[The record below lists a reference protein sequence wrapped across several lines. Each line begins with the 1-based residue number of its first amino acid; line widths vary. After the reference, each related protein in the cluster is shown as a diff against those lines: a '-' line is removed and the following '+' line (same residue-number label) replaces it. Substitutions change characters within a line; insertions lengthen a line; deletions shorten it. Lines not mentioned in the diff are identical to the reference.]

1 MAQSQAT
8 KSAESPERESSLTKP
23 PTPYSL
29 DLLEAH
35 GNPQDA
41 RDSKSVSRAADA
53 TSAPQAERLRVAD
66 ASRGEN
72 PAVTASADRLLG
84 DAASKMNEHQRAEF
98 QQEMKGFISQAELK
112 NVSPQEITRT
122 LDATAKLLEGQGANP
137 LDDTKRAW
145 LALSLMHNVGHAD
158 RIDQGAHNTCNVT
171 AISKVLMTE
180 DPAKVAE
187 MVSSTALNGYYQAP
201 DGKRISIDAKSLRPD
216 EEAAGGETKDDK
228 RNYATQVFDVVSIN
242 NYWQRQ
248 HPPFSYV
255 QREPL
260 NASDTGE
267 RLLNA
272 WGKETRDENGKVLD
286 HPNLDCRAMQE
297 IGREVG
303 IKETFL
309 IANAKT
315 AEPAGAVIDS
325 PEELATRIKGML
337 AEGHPAML
345 FVEAGN
351 KLFTGKFDGNAGE
364 GWHVVTVDSYDPST
378 GKFHMSNQWG
388 AVNDQNVSLA
398 DLYDATLPPQL
409 WANSKGYYN
418 PEVFQAH
425 QQQMLDGGW
434 KLEPNQVVP
443 SKQVD
448 SWLDTQKQQMRTEMM
463 GELDVLRHRLEDA
476 RAANDQAEVARLQG
490 WIDQTISGLQ

>member
-8 KSAESPERESSLTKP
+8 KPIESPEREPSLTTTP
-23 PTPYSL
+23 PPPYSL
-29 DLLEAH
+29 GLLEAH

-41 RDSKSVSRAADA
+41 KSDS
-53 TSAPQAERLRVAD
+53 RVAEGTTSSLAD
-66 ASRGEN
+66 RVRGAHASKGEN
-72 PAVTASADRLLG
+72 AAISASEDRLLG
-84 DAASKMNEHQRAEF
+84 DAASKMNDYQRAEF
-98 QQEMKGFISQAELK
+98 QQEIKGFISQAELK
-112 NVSPQEITRT
+112 NMPTTEITRT

-145 LALSLMHNVGHAD
+145 LALTLMHNVGHAD

-180 DPAKVAE
+180 DPAQAAE

-216 EEAAGGETKDDK
+216 VESTGGETTDSK
-228 RNYATQVFDVVSIN
+228 RNYATQVFDLVSIN
-242 NYWQRQ
+242 NHWQRQ

-255 QREPL
+255 QREPT
-260 NASDTGE
+260 NDNDTGE

-286 HPNLDCRAMQE
+286 HPNLDCRAMSE

-309 IANAKT
+309 IANAKA

-325 PEELATRIKGML
+325 PEELAAKIKSML

-351 KLFTGKFDGNAGE
+351 KLFTGKFDDNAGE

-388 AVNDQNVSLA
+388 AANDQNVSLA

-409 WANSKGYYN
+409 WADSKGYYN
-418 PEVFQAH
+418 PEVYQAH
-425 QQQMLDGGW
+425 QQQLIDGGS

-448 SWLDTQKQQMRTEMM
+448 RWLDMQKEQMRGEMM
-463 GELDVLRHRLEDA
+463 GELDALRQRLEAA
-476 RAANDQAEVARLQG
+476 RSANDQAEVIRLQG